1 MPIVIQARRDGFRR
15 CGVSHSAERTEYP
28 DGYWSDADL
37 AILKAEPQLMVVE
50 VPATAAADDPAADQA
65 TTDDPE
71 NLALVAADPATK
83 PAKK

>member
-28 DGYWSDADL
+28 DGHWTAEQL
-37 AILKAEPQLMVVE
+37 AELKAEKQLMVVE
-50 VPATAAADDPAADQA
+50 VQA
-65 TTDDPE
+65 T
-71 NLALVAADPATK
+71 AADPATDPAATDDPETPAPAAADPATN

>member
-28 DGYWSDADL
+28 DGHWSAADL

-50 VPATAAADDPAADQA
+50 VPATDA
-65 TTDDPE
+65 DPE
-71 NLALVAADPATK
+71 TPAPAAADPATK
-83 PAKK
+83 PAKT

>member
-1 MPIVIQARRDGFRR
+1 MPVLIQARRDGFRR

-28 DGYWSDADL
+28 DGHWSDADL

-50 VPATAAADDPAADQA
+50 VPSTTTADAA
-65 TTDDPE
+65 TDDPE
-71 NLALVAADPATK
+71 NPTPVAADPATK